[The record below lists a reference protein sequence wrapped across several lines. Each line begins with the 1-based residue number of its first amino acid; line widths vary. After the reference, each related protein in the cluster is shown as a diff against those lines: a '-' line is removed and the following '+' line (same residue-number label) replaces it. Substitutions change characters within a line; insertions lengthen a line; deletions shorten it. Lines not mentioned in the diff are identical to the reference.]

1 MMNYL
6 GLIKQVVGVL
16 VTTGVAVIVKNV
28 VDYATPNNITTL
40 KKVVIGIGC
49 GVLAAMVCGV
59 ANTFVE
65 GKIDE
70 LSEKYGVSD
79 NTI

>member
-16 VTTGVAVIVKNV
+16 VTAGVGAIVKNV
-28 VDYATPNNITTL
+28 VDYTTPDNITTL
-40 KKVVIGIGC
+40 KKVGIGIGC
-49 GVLAAMVCGV
+49 AVLAMMVCD
-59 ANTFVE
+59 ATNTFVE